1 MPLQFLIFDA
11 SDDGNDTG
19 SWEAMAS
26 VRASQVAAVL
36 AEVRSVLDWAE
47 ANSPGP
53 FGPLDDG
60 GIWEADHQL
69 QTDGDWVTVTFT
81 IVGPWD
87 WGQTLLAHFA
97 SEDF

>member
-11 SDDGNDTG
+11 SDDGEGHG

-26 VRASQVAAVL
+26 VRAPQVPAVL
-36 AEVRSVLDWAE
+36 NEVQRVLAWAE

-53 FGPLDDG
+53 FRPLDDG
-60 GIWEADHQL
+60 GLWDADHHL
-69 QTDGDWVTVTFT
+69 QTVGDWVTVTFT
-81 IVGPWD
+81 FVGPWD

-97 SEDF
+97 PEDS